1 MELQKKEN
9 NVRKPISIE
18 EYLDRRQKKREE
30 EKNTLQSTEKCC
42 MIYRVT

>member
-9 NVRKPISIE
+9 NGRKPISIE

-42 MIYRVT
+42 MIDRVT